1 MQAAFDETPDHE
13 LPAIGARYI
22 EYFVSSAAERNKL
35 QELLW
40 NDDTGPTIP
49 RKQRHD
55 IARSLDVHDLYI
67 AAGQFDLLL
76 DRLFVLDDA
85 LGAIHVFFGE
95 PDRSL
100 RAEIA
105 GHVHRNPGDW
115 SPYELFDR
123 LGAFDCS
130 DRRFRLLLEGLV
142 SPQIRHNGP
151 PMWGPCSGSLRS
163 LRKGRGSSHPLQRPD
178 RLRHARHQLLILED
192 RHRVRN
198 DHDLRW
204 EQLHECIEPAFN
216 LREMTIERTGKSVLE
231 VLPVFRS
238 IQNVDRD
245 AMPQLFVRAGLVL

>member
-1 MQAAFDETPDHE
+1 VDLENLRLVLKPLVVGLKHRSHAEIPSICQQLGLKEPPGPDLSKSQRMQAAFDETPDHE

-67 AAGQFDLLL
+67 DAGQFDQLL

-85 LGAIHVFFGE
+85 LGAIHVLFGD

-123 LGAFDCS
+123 LGA
-130 DRRFRLLLEGLV
+130 RVPAAVVAKKWAVAWGL
-142 SPQIRHNGP
+142 
-151 PMWGPCSGSLRS
+151 
-163 LRKGRGSSHPLQRPD
+163 D
-178 RLRHARHQLLILED
+178 E
-192 RHRVRN
+192 
-198 DHDLRW
+198 
-204 EQLHECIEPAFN
+204 
-216 LREMTIERTGKSVLE
+216 TERTSDHVLGIASADFF
-231 VLPVFRS
+231 PTS
-238 IQNVDRD
+238 S
-245 AMPQLFVRAGLVL
+245 